1 MFRDMAAAGRRAK
14 LRIGYGEAGLAG
26 TRLYA
31 NQRMTEN
38 IRLYASLGYRVD
50 SEVAS
55 PVGVR
60 VNMSKP
66 RA

>member
-14 LRIGYGEAGLAG
+14 LRIGYGEAG
-26 TRLYA
+26 LYA